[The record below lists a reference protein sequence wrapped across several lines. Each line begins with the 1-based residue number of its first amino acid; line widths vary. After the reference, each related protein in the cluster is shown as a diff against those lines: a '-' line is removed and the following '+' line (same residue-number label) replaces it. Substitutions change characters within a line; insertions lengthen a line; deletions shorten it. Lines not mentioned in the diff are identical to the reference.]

1 VESWVCR
8 KVVVVVA
15 DGLHIRWIETQPSVV
30 SLVEVVVVVVAL
42 TEKRGNHRGE
52 AVERMD
58 HRTVDVVDKDAA
70 ATGNLEEEVGCCY
83 HSSPHPESWC
93 PLDGS
98 RMGTWARFL
107 FVEPPPP
114 LVGASCYIL
123 RFCAFFPPF
132 S

>member
-8 KVVVVVA
+8 TVVVVVA

-30 SLVEVVVVVVAL
+30 SLAVEVAL
-42 TEKRGNHRGE
+42 TVVSETRGNHRGE
-52 AVERMD
+52 VVERMD
-58 HRTVDVVDKDAA
+58 HRTVDAVDKDVA
-70 ATGNLEEEVGCCY
+70 ATGNLEEVGCY
-83 HSSPHPESWC
+83 HSSSHPESWC

-98 RMGTWARFL
+98 RMGTWAHFL
-107 FVEPPPP
+107 FVEPLPP